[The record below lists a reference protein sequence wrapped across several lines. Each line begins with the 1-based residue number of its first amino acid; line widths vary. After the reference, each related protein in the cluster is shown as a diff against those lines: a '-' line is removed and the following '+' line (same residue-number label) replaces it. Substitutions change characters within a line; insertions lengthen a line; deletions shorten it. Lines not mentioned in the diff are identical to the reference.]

1 MVSCSIHVV
10 VGGWLL
16 SSAVKTVPAVTTIV
30 KLLASDSGWLVAVYR
45 GGWAAAEQSPP
56 FLASLCRRRA
66 RIVNRGNY
74 EGWRRMPVMGS
85 SCPLPCTLGGTLA
98 TSRDQIACW
107 TLPSVTMVN
116 HIVTMVH
123 CDSGDAPWRLHRSL
137 CCHQWYTNDNKR
149 WSNGPPVHLETT
161 PGYFSCLK
169 VTPYSPAFVL
179 HLKSSSPL
187 AGSATPRWLQASA
200 SSPRRSH

>member
-1 MVSCSIHVV
+1 MVTIQCSKDSTCSNYCGYFWHPTLGGCLQYICIY
-10 VGGWLL
+10 VGGRLL
-16 SSAVKTVPAVTTIV
+16 SSAVE
-30 KLLASDSGWLVAVYR
+30 LLLWLNFWHLTLGGWLQYIEV
-45 GGWAAAEQSPP
+45 AEQSPP
-56 FLASLCRRRA
+56 FLASLCRHRA

-123 CDSGDAPWRLHRSL
+123 CDSGDAPCLQFGAAKDNTRHLHRSL
-137 CCHQWYTNDNKR
+137 CCHQWDTNDNKR
-149 WSNGPPVHLETT
+149 
-161 PGYFSCLK
+161 
-169 VTPYSPAFVL
+169 
-179 HLKSSSPL
+179 
-187 AGSATPRWLQASA
+187 
-200 SSPRRSH
+200 

>member
-16 SSAVKTVPAVTTIV
+16 SSAVKTVPAVTTVVTSGIRLWV
-30 KLLASDSGWLVAVYR
+30 VACSIYYVGGRLLSSAVELLLWLNFWHLTLGGWLQYIEV
-45 GGWAAAEQSPP
+45 AEQSPP
-56 FLASLCRRRA
+56 FLASLCRHRA

-85 SCPLPCTLGGTLA
+85 SCPLPCTLGGTVA

-123 CDSGDAPWRLHRSL
+123 CDSGDAPCLRFGAAKDNTRHLHRSL
-137 CCHQWYTNDNKR
+137 CCHQWDTNANKR
-149 WSNGPPVHLETT
+149 
-161 PGYFSCLK
+161 
-169 VTPYSPAFVL
+169 
-179 HLKSSSPL
+179 
-187 AGSATPRWLQASA
+187 
-200 SSPRRSH
+200 